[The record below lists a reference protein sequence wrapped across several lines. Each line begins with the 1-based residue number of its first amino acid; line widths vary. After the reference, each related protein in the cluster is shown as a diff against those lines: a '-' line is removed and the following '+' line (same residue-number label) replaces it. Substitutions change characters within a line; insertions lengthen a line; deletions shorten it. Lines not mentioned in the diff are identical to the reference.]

1 MGNKIVHIE
10 FMGADG
16 KAQQKFYS
24 EIFGWDTE
32 EVPGFN
38 DYYMVSTE
46 SAGDPGA
53 AVGTGPEDSPNYVAV
68 YMEVDSI
75 DEHLEKINAAGG
87 HTVVPR
93 TVIPDVVTFA
103 MFTDPAGNVV
113 GLTEPDPSAGG

>member
-16 KAQQKFYS
+16 AGQQKFYS
-24 EIFGWDTE
+24 DVFGWATE

-38 DYYMVSTE
+38 HYYMVSPD
-46 SAGDPGA
+46 SAGAPGA
-53 AVGTGPEDSPNYVAV
+53 AIGQGPEDSPNYVAV
-68 YMEVDSI
+68 YVEVDSI
-75 DEHLEKINAAGG
+75 DDHLAKIGEAGG
-87 HTVVPR
+87 QTVVPR

-113 GLTEPDPSAGG
+113 GLTEAGS